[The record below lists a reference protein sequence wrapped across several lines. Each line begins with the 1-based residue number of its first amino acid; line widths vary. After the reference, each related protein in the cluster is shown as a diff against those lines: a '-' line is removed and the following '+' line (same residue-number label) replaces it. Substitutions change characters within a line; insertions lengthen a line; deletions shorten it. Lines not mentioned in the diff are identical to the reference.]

1 VRTTIDIEYDLLK
14 EAMMATRLATKKATV
29 EEALRQ
35 VVQLNRQ
42 KVLGEKLAGIGR
54 EGDLDAMREG
64 HLD

>member
-1 VRTTIDIEYDLLK
+1 
-14 EAMMATRLATKKATV
+14 
-29 EEALRQ
+29 LRQ